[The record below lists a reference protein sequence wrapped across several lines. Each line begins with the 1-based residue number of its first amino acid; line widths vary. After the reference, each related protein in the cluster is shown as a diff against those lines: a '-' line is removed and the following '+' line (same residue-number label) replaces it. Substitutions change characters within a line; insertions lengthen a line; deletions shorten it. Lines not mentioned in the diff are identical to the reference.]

1 MGVVDLDDVLLME
14 VLHGAVQLGVLGRNG
29 LEGGGHEEVLL
40 LQPQRL
46 ALQMIVLRIEDLGNG
61 LCHGLVLRGLQVL
74 APGEQGHIH
83 RLGGPGVPQPQDIH
97 MLRAVAGDLHVAGH
111 GLDHRGVLID
121 DVQVAVVPELPH
133 GAAEADLLGLRGLWH
148 QPGRTQVLPVVRQLY
163 LLALHDLLLEDAQLV
178 ADGIAGGRD
187 LQRSHGV

>member
-1 MGVVDLDDVLLME
+1 
-14 VLHGAVQLGVLGRNG
+14 
-29 LEGGGHEEVLL
+29 
-40 LQPQRL
+40 
-46 ALQMIVLRIEDLGNG
+46 
-61 LCHGLVLRGLQVL
+61 
-74 APGEQGHIH
+74 
-83 RLGGPGVPQPQDIH
+83 

-133 GAAEADLLGLRGLWH
+133 GAAETDLLGLRGLWH
-148 QPGRTQVLPVVRQLY
+148 QPGRAQVLPVVRQLY